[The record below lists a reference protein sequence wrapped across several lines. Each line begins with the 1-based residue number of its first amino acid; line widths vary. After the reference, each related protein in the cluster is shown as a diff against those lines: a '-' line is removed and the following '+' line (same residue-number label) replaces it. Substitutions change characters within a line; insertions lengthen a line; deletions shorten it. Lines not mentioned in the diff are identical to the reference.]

1 MQLLVSARMP
11 ASRSRNVIA
20 RKRMRL
26 PGADLALG
34 SLGAAV
40 LVFLLVA
47 GILSAFR
54 RRLRA

>member
-1 MQLLVSARMP
+1 MQLLVSAPMP
-11 ASRSRNVIA
+11 ASQSRNAIA

-26 PGADLALG
+26 PGVDLVLS

-54 RRLRA
+54 RHHRA